1 MARRPSTAPMGAQS
15 IPFSTVTNPA
25 STPDL
30 DAIQQAIDDESNVA
44 RLLHRLAQD
53 VRENLPEGIPLDL
66 HADLDAL
73 VSELGRL
80 EQRLGALA
88 EALDVPGG
96 AEIVAPRLRAV
107 DDQEAAA

>member
-1 MARRPSTAPMGAQS
+1 MASRNPTALSGTTPPVRAS
-15 IPFSTVTNPA
+15 ALPA
-25 STPDL
+25 VPKL
-30 DAIQQAIDDESNVA
+30 DDVRQAIDNESNVS

>member
-1 MARRPSTAPMGAQS
+1 MARRPSTAPTSAQS
-15 IPFSTVTNPA
+15 IPLSTMTNPA
-25 STPDL
+25 NTPDL
-30 DAIQQAIDDESNVA
+30 DAVRQAIDDESNIA

-53 VRENLPEGIPLDL
+53 MRENLPEGVPLDL

-88 EALDVPGG
+88 GSLDVCGD

-107 DDQEAAA
+107 GGQGSA

>member
-53 VRENLPEGIPLDL
+53 MRENLSEATPLDW

-88 EALDVPGG
+88 ESLDVPGG
-96 AEIVAPRLRAV
+96 AQIVAPSLHVV
-107 DDQEAAA
+107 DGQGAA